1 MRSLF
6 DAIPQRGLRRQ
17 EVACPADRLKLARL
31 LFFFGCAFAHSKR
44 SSTTQTVI
52 PSGEGRRFFFPLRSC
67 EAVSLRSDESL
78 CSMQRK
84 LKRRITRHSPLLLCR
99 CSYTRRSA
107 WRTHQSMLDRSP
119 SACASLFPASP

>member
-17 EVACPADRLKLARL
+17 EVACSADRLKLARL

-52 PSGEGRRFFFPLRSC
+52 PSGEGRRFFFPLRSR
-67 EAVSLRSDESL
+67 EAVGLRSEQSL
-78 CSMQRK
+78 CSIKRKLK
-84 LKRRITRHSPLLLCR
+84 LKRRITRHSPFLLYR
-99 CSYTRRSA
+99 YFCSRRTA
-107 WRTHQSMLDRSP
+107 V
-119 SACASLFPASP
+119 